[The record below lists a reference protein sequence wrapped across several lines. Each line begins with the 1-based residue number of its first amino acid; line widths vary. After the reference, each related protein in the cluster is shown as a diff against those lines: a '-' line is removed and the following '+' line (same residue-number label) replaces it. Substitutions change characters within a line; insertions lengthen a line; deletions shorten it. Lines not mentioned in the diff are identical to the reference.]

1 MCLQT
6 SCNQA
11 TRTFNWPRCILFLV
25 PPRPPQLGFSRNA
38 CMHQFEMVKCD
49 QPCIMYNTTQYQ
61 ILYEYLPS
69 SPSVSVC
76 VCFHVFFFKTLTFAK
91 KKQQNQSVSASVQI
105 AQTCIPRRGC
115 YQWSVRWRHP
125 TFWGAIDVP
134 SSQPIPWRIPW
145 DERTGIFTDP
155 WNGWFFFGKM

>member
-76 VCFHVFFFKTLTFAK
+76 VCFHVFFFQNVNLCKKETAK
-91 KKQQNQSVSASVQI
+91 SKRFCFGSDSPNVYSQARLLSMVSSMKASNFL
-105 AQTCIPRRGC
+105 RR
-115 YQWSVRWRHP
+115 H
-125 TFWGAIDVP
+125 
-134 SSQPIPWRIPW
+134 
-145 DERTGIFTDP
+145 
-155 WNGWFFFGKM
+155 